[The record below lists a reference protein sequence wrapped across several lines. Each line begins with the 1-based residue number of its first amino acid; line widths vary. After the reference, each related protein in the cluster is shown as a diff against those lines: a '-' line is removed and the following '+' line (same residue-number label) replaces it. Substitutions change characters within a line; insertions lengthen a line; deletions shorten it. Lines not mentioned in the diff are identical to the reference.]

1 MKAARA
7 KIQAEKVRFVVD
19 LLQGTEYD
27 KLFIDKAGFFKVIP
41 PEKLIEVM
49 TEETVRQAQ
58 VPVDAASIV
67 FAHSFLD
74 GAAFDYCR
82 VTILVV
88 LRDWES
94 VVDQRQ
100 VKLSEV
106 RELGYDQALK
116 RKLDE
121 FLERLERESLLKKA
135 DLLFAR
141 CQPPEKWSPTHDYAY
156 DRDRLQRLDDYRHE
170 VIHGERLGKGIGN
183 ADAEVDYLMR
193 TVLFLMGLVNLRYK
207 VMINPFYS
215 MTGKEPPPAVV
226 ATG

>member
-1 MKAARA
+1 MTEAEKLFTQVFRRWTDRQSFILSFRVTSEQGMKAARA

-19 LLQGTEYD
+19 LLQGAEYD
-27 KLFIDKAGFFKVIP
+27 KLFIDKAGFFKEIP

-58 VPVDAASIV
+58 VAVDAASIV

-82 VTILVV
+82 VTTLVAPG
-88 LRDWES
+88 DWES

-106 RELGYDQALK
+106 WELGYDQALK

-121 FLERLERESLLKKA
+121 FLEQLERESLLEKA

-141 CQPPEKWSPTHDYAY
+141 CQPPEKWSPMHDYTY
-156 DRDRLQRLDDYRHE
+156 DHACP
-170 VIHGERLGKGIGN
+170 N
-183 ADAEVDYLMR
+183 
-193 TVLFLMGLVNLRYK
+193 
-207 VMINPFYS
+207 
-215 MTGKEPPPAVV
+215 
-226 ATG
+226 